1 MILDLILI
9 LLSFINIIIF
19 FPFLIFKLLDYSV
32 DEVSSYYQP
41 SNYLVYLIWTLINI
55 IFGII
60 NLNMLVERNI
70 NTIIKEN
77 ILLHSIYESILQFL
91 LYLSTSNYGN
101 GRYFFQHIISFFI
114 YSYLIKYCL
123 ERRRPYFAVNHPTS
137 FYLYLPYTFWIFYLL
152 FLNFDILSIYF
163 LNLIY
168 NNKI

>member
-1 MILDLILI
+1 
-9 LLSFINIIIF
+9 
-19 FPFLIFKLLDYSV
+19 
-32 DEVSSYYQP
+32 
-41 SNYLVYLIWTLINI
+41 
-55 IFGII
+55 
-60 NLNMLVERNI
+60 MLVERNI

-114 YSYLIKYCL
+114 YLYLIKYCL
-123 ERRRPYFAVNHPTS
+123 ERRRPYFAVNHPIS